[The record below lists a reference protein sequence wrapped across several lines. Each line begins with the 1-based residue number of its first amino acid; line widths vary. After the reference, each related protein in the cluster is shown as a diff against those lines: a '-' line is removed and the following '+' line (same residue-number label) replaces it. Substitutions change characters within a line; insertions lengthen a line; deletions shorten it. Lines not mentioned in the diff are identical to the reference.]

1 MLERKPQK
9 YGILFK
15 SINAV
20 EYPYT
25 FVSHC
30 YAGCPEGTP
39 NQYYIRGTDEYTKY
53 LITKMATQVPLAG
66 RNLTMDRLY
75 IYTSIPIAEW
85 LWNEQKMTMIG
96 TFQSDRRGFPA

>member
-1 MLERKPQK
+1 LLERKPQK

-30 YAGCPEGTP
+30 YASCPGGTP

-53 LITKMATQVPLAG
+53 LIAKMATQVPLAG
-66 RNLTMDRLY
+66 IPVESKPISTHLTA
-75 IYTSIPIAEW
+75 AEYSG
-85 LWNEQKMTMIG
+85 E
-96 TFQSDRRGFPA
+96 